1 MLLHVLIDQLLGKYK
16 IIVKHYIKD
25 EACDVPY
32 TGPPTT
38 VGPECPAGCI
48 EEDKCDPMPD
58 TQCGPNEH
66 WVECDY
72 CTENDCKWG
81 MACAKKCENDWSEC
95 CVIENQ
101 CVCDA
106 GYARYTGINI

>member
-1 MLLHVLIDQLLGKYK
+1 MQVPKLPYFQ
-16 IIVKHYIKD
+16 D

-38 VGPECPAGCI
+38 VGPECPIGCI
-48 EEDKCDPMPD
+48 EEDKCDALPEPK
-58 TQCGPNEH
+58 CGPNEH

-72 CTENDCKWG
+72 CTEKDCKWG
-81 MACAKKCENDWSEC
+81 MACAKKCATDWSEC
-95 CVIENQ
+95 CLIENQ

-106 GYARYTGINI
+106 GYARYTGTHHNLLFIGYNINYII